1 MQWTST
7 EQSWSSAERSWLPVA
22 VTVKVSSVRL
32 PADSDA
38 PALDSVLSVPSPALL
53 SREGKA
59 PPFFTSHTP
68 ATRRLFAHGSGPR
81 KRWKQR
87 VSADVIASR
96 APIQQKNAS
105 THPAS
110 ALTGSLPGP
119 PSPVAALQPGAGDIA
134 VECYVSGLR
143 GKLQID
149 SAQYKAR
156 PYNLE
161 SLDACVN
168 LARQDRLRRHGY
180 SCHGRRQI
188 GH

>member
-1 MQWTST
+1 MDLHGT
-7 EQSWSSAERSWLPVA
+7 ELVERGTELAAGCSHRQGELCQVA
-22 VTVKVSSVRL
+22 
-32 PADSDA
+32 
-38 PALDSVLSVPSPALL
+38 
-53 SREGKA
+53 
-59 PPFFTSHTP
+59 
-68 ATRRLFAHGSGPR
+68 RRLRCPCA
-81 KRWKQR
+81 
-87 VSADVIASR
+87 
-96 APIQQKNAS
+96 
-105 THPAS
+105 
-110 ALTGSLPGP
+110 
-119 PSPVAALQPGAGDIA
+119 GAGDIA